1 MAIYLIFEF
10 IQAAVFYIV
19 AQEKYFGRVVH
30 APVLLLPHV
39 DDVFHIRET
48 FAFQVSALA
57 GLQFRKHGIGHLH
70 KVTVLFAIND
80 TKCMHIRILAKIF
93 QFRLLIIRIYCDVY
107 RTNLGTGIQQCQPIG
122 HVRCPY
128 ADMSTTF
135 HPNSDQ
141 SFRHIIHTLVQLTP
155 GKTKITVGIYDIF
168 LIGSLFGPMFQPLS
182 KSTFK

>member
-1 MAIYLIFEF
+1 MFFLTDIY
-10 IQAAVFYIV
+10 
-19 AQEKYFGRVVH
+19 H
-30 APVLLLPHV
+30 VL
-39 DDVFHIRET
+39 HIWET
-48 FAFQVSALA
+48 FTLQMTAFA
-57 GLQFRKHGIGHLH
+57 GFQFRKHRVRHLH

-135 HPNSDQ
+135 HTNSDQ